1 MATKQRS
8 RVRRPSNRDRAQR
21 YVEPVLDP
29 DWQNPYAPS
38 AQERQ
43 ANLRAVRTF
52 ALRRTLAQSIV
63 VGVVVLALLVGVV
76 AMAWLPIVGLA
87 VALGYFFFLRRSL
100 ARFATRGDALASAVL
115 SVFKPG
121 GTAKDRQ
128 RLTTVLDRL
137 SATFG
142 VDGVSAFII
151 EDPDYNA
158 ALVPNG
164 AALSLFVT
172 SAMMSD
178 FDLIEIEGVV
188 AHCLARHRLGLLN
201 REAAASMITM
211 SDEARRELAGA
222 GNAYRA
228 DEVAAAAIRY
238 PRDSPRRYASAHVT
252 WRVLVR
258 SFPRRLSRSG
268 AGSGSTCAVTVARAI
283 WVISMTWSFVPALLM
298 SGDPPLGCRD
308 EFNH

>member
-8 RVRRPSNRDRAQR
+8 RTRRPSSRDRAPR

-29 DWQNPYAPS
+29 NWQNPYAPS

-43 ANLRAVRTF
+43 ANQRAVRSF
-52 ALRRTLAQSIV
+52 ALRRTLPLTIV
-63 VGVVVLALLVGVV
+63 IGVVVVALVVGAVVMPWLPVVGLVV
-76 AMAWLPIVGLA
+76 AVGY
-87 VALGYFFFLRRSL
+87 YFYLRRSL
-100 ARFATRGDALASAVL
+100 VRLATRGDALASAIL
-115 SVFKPG
+115 ANFKPG

-128 RLTTVLDRL
+128 RLITVLDRL

-164 AALSLFVT
+164 SVLSLFVT

-178 FDLIEIEGVV
+178 FELIEIEGVV
-188 AHCLARHRLGLLN
+188 AHCLARHRLGLLD
-201 REAAASMITM
+201 REAAASMINM
-211 SDEARRELAGA
+211 NDDARRELAGA

-238 PRDSPRRYASAHVT
+238 PQGLAEALRKCSRHVASPDSFFSSPAFAE
-252 WRVLVR
+252 WRWIWFDVR
-258 SFPRRLSRSG
+258 SDRSASDMG
-268 AGSGSTCAVTVARAI
+268 DLDDVELRARA
-283 WVISMTWSFVPALLM
+283 L
-298 SGDPPLGCRD
+298 D
-308 EFNH
+308 EW

>member
-238 PRDSPRRYASAHVT
+238 PQGLAEALRKCSRHVASPSSFFSSAAFAQ
-252 WRVLVR
+252 WRWIWFDVR
-258 SFPRRLSRSG
+258 SDRRASDMGDLDDVELR
-268 AGSGSTCAVTVARAI
+268 ARA
-283 WVISMTWSFVPALLM
+283 L
-298 SGDPPLGCRD
+298 D
-308 EFNH
+308 EW